1 MSRATIGSARR
12 AARETVHYTKCL
24 KFASEQ
30 NAGRFRVSETPAF
43 CEAKLRMFRMRE
55 NVQRPTGVQNVYF
68 QQLI

>member
-30 NAGRFRVSETPAF
+30 QCGPISRQRNARMLRSEATSVPKTG
-43 CEAKLRMFRMRE
+43 EEL
-55 NVQRPTGVQNVYF
+55 QRHKV
-68 QQLI
+68 